1 MISLKL
7 LADDLT
13 GALDTSAE
21 LVGLF
26 GPLSVVWSADAN
38 PAAQDRCARV
48 AIDSGTRECR
58 ADEAFAAVQALAPRL
73 AGAGIAYKKIDSL
86 LRGPWVAEL
95 DACLRAGLWDACIVA
110 PAFPHQGRLTRAS
123 RQFAR
128 TPDGSWSPVG
138 NSIVEQFS
146 ERGLDARSA
155 DPDAALQSGVSVFD
169 AETEGD
175 LDRIVQAGRR
185 YRGRLLWCGSGGL
198 AGALARGTEVGA
210 SARLNAPVLGVFGS
224 DHPATAAQL
233 AVCGDLVIRTADIG
247 PSLDRIR
254 QALDDGVALVQ
265 LQTPVAASRAEA
277 AQHFK
282 QAILRLSQSIEAPR
296 TLLVAG
302 GETLKAQCIAVG
314 AGALLVS
321 GRLEPGVPR
330 SMIQGGAWTGVDV
343 ISKSGAF
350 GPPDLWRKLLR
361 QNGLI

>member
-1 MISLKL
+1 MPSLKL

-26 GPLSVVWSADAN
+26 GPLSVVWSADAI
-38 PAAQDRCARV
+38 PAAGNHF
-48 AIDSGTRECR
+48 AIDSGTRECQ
-58 ADEAFAAVQALAPRL
+58 ADEAFGIVQALAPRL

-86 LRGPWVAEL
+86 MRGPWLAEI
-95 DACLRAGLWDACIVA
+95 DACLRTDLWDACIVA

-123 RQFAR
+123 RQYVRA
-128 TPDGSWSPVG
+128 PDGSSSPIG

-146 ERGLDARSA
+146 ARGLDAGSA
-155 DPDAALQSGVSVFD
+155 DPDAALQSSISVFD

-185 YRGRLLWCGSGGL
+185 YQGRLLWCGSGGL
-198 AGALARGTEVGA
+198 AGALARGTEAAA
-210 SARLNAPVLGVFGS
+210 SPRLKTPVLGVFGS

-233 AVCGDLVIRTADIG
+233 AACEDIVIETADVG
-247 PSLDRIR
+247 QSLDRIR
-254 QALDDGVALVQ
+254 RRLDDGVVLVR
-265 LQTPVAASRAEA
+265 LETPVAASRAEA
-277 AQHFK
+277 AQHFA
-282 QAILRLSQSIEAPR
+282 QEIARLSQSIDVPP

-314 AGALLVS
+314 ASALLVS

-330 SMIQGGAWTGVDV
+330 SIIQGGAWTGVDV

-350 GPPDLWRKLLR
+350 GPPDLWWKLLR